1 MRLVLLLGELLAIGV
16 AALLAGRLLES
27 PWRGRVQNALKA
39 WLTLRIFWL
48 LFAHEVKDT
57 DGTLVSTGT
66 LILRAL
72 KNIDVAT
79 FAWFCAAAA
88 GIKFVGILA
97 SMQRWILM
105 LRGQGIELPFRHVF
119 GSFLIGRFIGTFL
132 PSTLGLD
139 GYTLY
144 DAARFSGR
152 AVEATAAK
160 FLEKVIGP
168 IGIFLSFLFA
178 LPFGMNLLYAHPEI
192 FATRDAANTAGLA
205 GAAACVAIAGA
216 LLAVL
221 WFPGLV
227 QAVIIALPLPGKP
240 RITSIV
246 ERVATAAGAY
256 RHRKL
261 LLLQALALSF
271 VVHFT
276 TAAMYYFTAL
286 AIGSVGAEFWPVVL
300 GSTIQILATVLSPI
314 TIAGEGIRE
323 LAQLLVLQHMIG
335 PAAAVT
341 SAALGFWAAEALTLL
356 GGVFW
361 WIRPASYRPS
371 WCRVNG
377 VQVDWEAA
385 AKAAEA
391 LAAPGASVV
400 ADAPGASDAP
410 PYAVRARSAA
420 AYGLGAGLI
429 AGIVLALGET
439 LAIAQ
444 QGFGTEAQVLWYGP
458 LAYAALFG
466 ALCALGG
473 LVLAAFPMD
482 EAETRGWT
490 PSLALLFTIVPVGLA
505 ITVFRLRRDVYLEQM
520 PPLPVLAAVLA
531 AFAALAL
538 LLFLVGPR
546 VFRGGAGK
554 LFSPPIALA
563 LLILVAGGGW
573 IASGQVARPSQRS
586 TPPPASAALANRPN
600 VILVM
605 VDTLRADHLSCY
617 GGAYVQTPNL
627 CRVATDGGTIFSG
640 FSHASWTKPATA
652 SLLTSLV
659 PSSHQAMSKPAQ
671 LPGEIETLA
680 EAMKSA
686 GYATG
691 AFVSNTNLTEA
702 FGFAQGFDEYH
713 YMGPDYLFGAVESS
727 SKLLLYQIFR
737 RVYFMFVPGLRFGD
751 FYQDSQVMNGAAFEW
766 LDRHAQSRFFLFMHY
781 MDPHDPYFEHPYN
794 SKAVDRATNQHPPA
808 SEAKRM
814 HELYVGEIA
823 YLDGNFGK
831 FLAKLESLGIYENA
845 VIALVADHGE
855 EFHEH
860 GGFWHGLTLYD
871 EQIHVPLLVKWPK
884 GSPQAVTPDARGEPA
899 RIIDVA
905 PTLLAQAGAQVPPAM
920 QGIDLAVPPAS
931 RLPGE
936 RMVFAEEDHEGNVL
950 RAVRTKTW
958 KWIEA
963 NPGNPR
969 GLAERE
975 LFRVETDPLE
985 QENVA
990 AQEPGLAAEMSRQA
1004 VAFEEAA
1011 KAGKIGEAKA
1021 ASISAEECEQL
1032 KQLGYVQDCSGAEA
1046 PH

>member
-1 MRLVLLLGELLAIGV
+1 MRLVLLLGELLAIVV
-16 AALLAGRLLES
+16 AALLAGRLLS
-27 PWRGRVQNALKA
+27 DPWRGRVQNVLKA
-39 WLTLRIFWL
+39 WLTVRIFCL

-57 DGTLVSTGT
+57 DGTLVTTGA

-72 KNIDVAT
+72 KNIDAGT
-79 FAWFCAAAA
+79 FALFCFAAA

-152 AVEATAAK
+152 NVETTAAK
-160 FLEKVIGP
+160 FLEKIIGP

-192 FATRDAANTAGLA
+192 FPTRDAANTAALA
-205 GAAACVAIAGA
+205 GAAVCIAVVGA

-221 WFPGLV
+221 WFPGIV
-227 QAVIIALPLPGKP
+227 QAVIVALPLPGKA
-240 RITSIV
+240 RLTSIV
-246 ERVATAAGAY
+246 ERVANAAGAY
-256 RHRKL
+256 RNQKL

-286 AIGSVGAEFWPVVL
+286 AIGAAGAAFWPV
-300 GSTIQILATVLSPI
+300 GSTVQILATVLSPF

-361 WIRPASYRPS
+361 WIRSADYKPA

-377 VQVDWEAA
+377 VLID
-385 AKAAEA
+385 
-391 LAAPGASVV
+391 LGAPGFGG
-400 ADAPGASDAP
+400 APLGES
-410 PYAVRARSAA
+410 PYATRATSTA
-420 AYGLGAGLI
+420 AYGLGAGI
-429 AGIVLALGET
+429 VAGIVLALGEAI
-439 LAIAQ
+439 AIAQ

-466 ALCALGG
+466 VLCALGG

-490 PSLALLFTIVPVGLA
+490 PSLALLFTVVPVGLA
-505 ITVFRLRRDVYLEQM
+505 ISVFRLRRDVFLEQM

-531 AFAALAL
+531 AFGALAL
-538 LLFLVGPR
+538 LLFFVGPR
-546 VFRGGAGK
+546 VFRSAAGK

-573 IASGQVARPSQRS
+573 IAAGQIAQPMQKS
-586 TPPPASAALANRPN
+586 TPPAAAGALASRPN

-617 GGAYVQTPNL
+617 GADFVQTPNL

-652 SLLTSLV
+652 SLLASLV
-659 PSSHQAMSKPAQ
+659 PSSHQTMSKPSA
-671 LPGEIETLA
+671 LPEDIDTVA
-680 EAMKSA
+680 EVMKSA

-727 SKLLLYQIFR
+727 SKLVLYQIFR

-751 FYQDSQVMNGAAFEW
+751 FYQDSEVMNGAAFEW

-794 SKAVDRATNQHPPA
+794 GVGIDRATNQHPAA

-814 HELYVGEIA
+814 QELYVGEIA

-831 FLAKLESLGIYENA
+831 FIEKLESLGIYENT

-884 GSPQAVTPDARGEPA
+884 GSPLAATPDARSEPA

-905 PTLLAQAGAQVPPAM
+905 PTLLAQAGAKVPSAM
-920 QGIDLAVPPAS
+920 QGIDLAVLPAT

-936 RMVFAEEDHEGNVL
+936 QMVFAEEDHEGNVL

-963 NPGNPR
+963 NPDNPR

-975 LFRVETDPLE
+975 LFRVETDPGE
-985 QENVA
+985 TSNIA

-1021 ASISAEECEQL
+1021 ATISAEECEQL
-1032 KQLGYVQDCSGAEA
+1032 KQLGYVQDCAGAGE